1 MSPLVSDHYTY
12 ANIVLLLGDRS
23 SITSD
28 ESAKE
33 VQTAVEGAFGGVR
46 CLIECSVDV
55 LYLTISVCVVLC
67 VRRKERRFIRPT
79 TQWQPRP
86 ELLQLC
92 LSIRYARLSP
102 FSVFVSHVCCCR
114 CVGGVGSQDC
124 GGGASFDWSR
134 RRCARS
140 RQCAQSRW
148 TCCCACFVSQTIIR
162 RIELSYYR
170 KKKLFLFSLFY
181 LFVLF
186 LVFTWSYGKRCSIF
200 TCFGWWN
207 SESFFWKKKKKK
219 RKK

>member
-55 LYLTISVCVVLC
+55 LYLTISLCVVLC
-67 VRRKERRFIRPT
+67 CVCRKEQRFIRPT

-86 ELLQLC
+86 ALHQLC

-102 FSVFVSHVCCCR
+102 VSVFTSHVCCLSLC
-114 CVGGVGSQDC
+114 
-124 GGGASFDWSR
+124 R
-134 RRCARS
+134 RRWQPKLSRPHVVRLVTTLARKISSVCA
-140 RQCAQSRW
+140 
-148 TCCCACFVSQTIIR
+148 VSLNALLRLLCIANNYSTYWIV
-162 RIELSYYR
+162 Y
-170 KKKLFLFSLFY
+170 
-181 LFVLF
+181 
-186 LVFTWSYGKRCSIF
+186 
-200 TCFGWWN
+200 
-207 SESFFWKKKKKK
+207 
-219 RKK
+219 